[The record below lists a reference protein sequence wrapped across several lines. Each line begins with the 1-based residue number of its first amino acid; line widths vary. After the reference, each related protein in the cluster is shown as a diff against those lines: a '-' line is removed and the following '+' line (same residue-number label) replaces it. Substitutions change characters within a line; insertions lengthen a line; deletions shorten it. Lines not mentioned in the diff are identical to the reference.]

1 MPASLDQIMTYVEDG
16 EFRDDSTDFL
26 IESVLG
32 ELDLSHVDYKSALD
46 LLYVQT
52 SLQFLI
58 REILN

>member
-1 MPASLDQIMTYVEDG
+1 MTYVEDG
-16 EFRDDSTDFL
+16 EFRDDSTDLL
-26 IESVLG
+26 IEGVLG

-46 LLYVQT
+46 VLYEQI